1 MSLEVKGT
9 LVKVLELQ
17 SGTSKA
23 GKEWVK
29 QSFVLDT
36 GAKYNPE
43 VCFNLFGQQKVD
55 MLLEFSAGDNVQ
67 VLFNLSSR
75 EYKGNYYTSA
85 DVWQMALDVN
95 EQANNASDDNFNDT
109 TPSDLPF

>member
-1 MSLEVKGT
+1 MSLEIKGN

-29 QSFVLDT
+29 QSFVIDT

-43 VCFNLFGQQKVD
+43 ICFNLFGQDKVD
-55 MLLEFSAGDNVQ
+55 LLLQFSVGDEVE

-75 EYKGNYYTSA
+75 EYKGNYYTSC
-85 DVWQMALDVN
+85 DVWKMQKVQN
-95 EQANNASDDNFNDT
+95 SNTFDNHFEGS

>member
-1 MSLEVKGT
+1 MSLEIKGN

-29 QSFVLDT
+29 QSFVIDT

-43 VCFNLFGQQKVD
+43 ICFNLFGQDKVD
-55 MLLEFSAGDNVQ
+55 LLLQFSVGDEVE
-67 VLFNLSSR
+67 VLFNLSSSVFGLFWQQGAR
-75 EYKGNYYTSA
+75 KNNFYKTK
-85 DVWQMALDVN
+85 WQTI
-95 EQANNASDDNFNDT
+95 DT
-109 TPSDLPF
+109 D

>member
-55 MLLEFSAGDNVQ
+55 MLLEFSAGDNVT

-85 DVWQMALDVN
+85 DVWQMQKDEN
-95 EQANNASDDNFNDT
+95 EPDNNAFDDKFNGT
-109 TPSDLPF
+109 TTSDLPF